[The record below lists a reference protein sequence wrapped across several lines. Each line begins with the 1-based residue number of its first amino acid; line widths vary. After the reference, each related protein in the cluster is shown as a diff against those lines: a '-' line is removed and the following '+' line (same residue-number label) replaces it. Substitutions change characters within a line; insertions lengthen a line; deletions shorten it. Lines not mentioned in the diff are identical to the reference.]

1 VCQPESSEIFFRLYN
16 MLDERFYGKFL
27 AVMIQYLTFGTE
39 KGLHVSLMF
48 PGRKDQDVYKYK
60 GFDSAQCGDSMST
73 LEAMV
78 NAWMES
84 EHPRIRHVCQSMR
97 GEHVLLSFVYEVT
110 RELEQRVTT
119 QAQTTPM
126 SRYFEDDYVDE
137 RPTGSRIPVAPPP
150 VH

>member
-1 VCQPESSEIFFRLYN
+1 
-16 MLDERFYGKFL
+16 
-27 AVMIQYLTFGTE
+27 
-39 KGLHVSLMF
+39 
-48 PGRKDQDVYKYK
+48 VYKYK

-73 LEAMV
+73 LEVMV

-97 GEHVLLSFVYEVT
+97 GEHILLSFVYEVT

-119 QAQTTPM
+119 QVQTAPM

-137 RPTGSRIPVAPPP
+137 RPTGSRIPVAPPS